1 MFFDFAYPFRMT
13 TNFLMIKITVM
24 AYMKQLL
31 SSSSLFLGLIV
42 AFLLDNHLGVSIY
55 APPLIKSILNLF
67 DYI

>member
-1 MFFDFAYPFRMT
+1 
-13 TNFLMIKITVM
+13 M

-42 AFLLDNHLGVSIY
+42 AFLLDNHLGGSIY
-55 APPLIKSILNLF
+55 VPPLIKSILNLF

>member
-1 MFFDFAYPFRMT
+1 
-13 TNFLMIKITVM
+13 M
-24 AYMKQLL
+24 AYMKQLP

-55 APPLIKSILNLF
+55 VPPLIKSILNLF